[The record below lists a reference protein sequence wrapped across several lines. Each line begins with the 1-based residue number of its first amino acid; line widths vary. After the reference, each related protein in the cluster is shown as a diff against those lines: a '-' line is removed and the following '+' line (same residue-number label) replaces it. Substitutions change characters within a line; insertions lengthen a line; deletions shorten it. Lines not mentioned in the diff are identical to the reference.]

1 MNAPDTAAQ
10 AADALPALMGR
21 LGAQA
26 KAASAAMARATAAQK
41 SQVLRDLAGLL
52 RAHAG
57 PLGAANGRDLERA
70 RAGGL
75 SGPMLDRLKLDAKT
89 LETVAL
95 GCEQLAGMADVI
107 GEIIGMR
114 QQPSEVAQD
123 LAFLGCRG
131 PGHGGRRGFGLR
143 TEPAHQLWQRLGS
156 LGGRI

>member
-41 SQVLRDLAGLL
+41 SEVLRDLAGML

-57 PLGAANGRDLERA
+57 PLGAANARDLERA

-89 LETVAL
+89 L
-95 GCEQLAGMADVI
+95 DHI
-107 GEIIGMR
+107 GARIYFIRDDSAMR
-114 QQPSEVAQD
+114 TD
-123 LAFLGCRG
+123 LF
-131 PGHGGRRGFGLR
+131 GFVSR
-143 TEPAHQLWQRLGS
+143 F
-156 LGGRI
+156 I

>member
-57 PLGAANGRDLERA
+57 PQAAREQVAAVDLGRDGRDMV
-70 RAGGL
+70 GGKAFHL
-75 SGPMLDRLKLDAKT
+75 
-89 LETVAL
+89 
-95 GCEQLAGMADVI
+95 
-107 GEIIGMR
+107 
-114 QQPSEVAQD
+114 VAQQIGGF
-123 LAFLGCRG
+123 AKVEVEGGEAVRG
-131 PGHGGRRGFGLR
+131 HA
-143 TEPAHQLWQRLGS
+143 PA
-156 LGGRI
+156 